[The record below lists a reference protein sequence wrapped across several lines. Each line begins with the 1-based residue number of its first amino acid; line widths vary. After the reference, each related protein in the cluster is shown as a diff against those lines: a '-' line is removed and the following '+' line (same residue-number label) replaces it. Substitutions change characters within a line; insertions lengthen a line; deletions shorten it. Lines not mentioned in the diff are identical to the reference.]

1 MSFEGNYVKST
12 REINFTEKSCN
23 VLVSLI
29 VMNHNSMQHFSPASL
44 KFLTIQ
50 ISPIFNGCQH
60 FQTIHFLQ
68 IGSLVL
74 AFFLEFRQNGS

>member
-1 MSFEGNYVKST
+1 
-12 REINFTEKSCN
+12 
-23 VLVSLI
+23 
-29 VMNHNSMQHFSPASL
+29 MNHNSMQHFSPASL